1 MGGRNQDLRIY
12 VPGKIVRHQA
22 LRWIGVIQDQDRP
35 KLSGHD
41 TVLVLRVLDRSRKP
55 IAKKDRVSLHVD
67 ASLLAVYIPRSEAQ
81 QRLIEVW
88 SRPQARWSDLPEQY
102 QTKRGRAYAAA
113 KGAPNG

>member
-1 MGGRNQDLRIY
+1 MGGPNQDLRIY

-22 LRWIGVIQDQDRP
+22 LRWVGVVQAQGGP
-35 KLSGHD
+35 KPSEAD

-67 ASLLAVYIPRSEAQ
+67 ASLLAVYIPRSEE
-81 QRLIEVW
+81 QRQLIKIW

-102 QTKRGRAYAAA
+102 QTKRGRAHAAA
-113 KGAPNG
+113 KGIK